1 MPRTTW
7 VCWRTISERRI
18 AHGSLVVLQGRG
30 RLADDHQASSD
41 SLGLFTHC
49 RHRFTTQPFGSD
61 VSRSHD
67 LTVRLNVPLNV
78 EEVKAVLT
86 TLGIIGDIEAVGDG
100 TVITINAETLDAI
113 RQTVDGVLVALGDL

>member
-1 MPRTTW
+1 M
-7 VCWRTISERRI
+7 
-18 AHGSLVVLQGRG
+18 
-30 RLADDHQASSD
+30 
-41 SLGLFTHC
+41 
-49 RHRFTTQPFGSD
+49 
-61 VSRSHD
+61 SRSHD

-100 TVITINAETLDAI
+100 TVITINAETLDVI